1 MNADSSHDSPSTGP
15 SDSLGPSLST
25 RDFARLGQFI
35 HQLLG
40 IQMPPAKR
48 VMLESRLR
56 RRLRALGL
64 TNFSAYCDLILAA
77 PPGAEELVHL
87 TSAVTTNKTDFFREP
102 QHFDVLVGKVIP
114 AILRAGGLADR
125 RPLRLWSAACSSGE
139 EPYTLA
145 MVLSEAA
152 QELRFRFDLL
162 GSDISMR
169 VLEHALRATYD
180 EAHIAPIPQALR
192 KKYLLRHKDRPGEVR
207 IAPELRRLVRFRQ
220 INLLDSAYPV
230 DHAQDIIFCRNV
242 FIYFDRPT
250 QEGILRRFCDHLV
263 PGGYIFLGHS
273 ETINGLDVPLEA
285 IAPTVYR
292 HTAVRSP

>member
-1 MNADSSHDSPSTGP
+1 MSAAQPEASAGH
-15 SDSLGPSLST
+15 SDSLGPSLSS

-35 HQLLG
+35 HERLG

-56 RRLRALGL
+56 RRLRALGM
-64 TNFSAYCDLILAA
+64 TSFADYCDLILSAHA
-77 PPGAEELVHL
+77 DHEELVQL

-102 QHFDVLVGKVIP
+102 QHFDVLVKQVIP
-114 AILRAGGLADR
+114 DILRAGSLADR
-125 RPLRLWSAACSSGE
+125 RPLRLWSSACSSGE

-145 MVLSEAA
+145 MVLTEAA
-152 QELRFRFDLL
+152 EQLRFRFDILA
-162 GSDISMR
+162 SDISMR
-169 VLEHALRATYD
+169 VLEHALRAIYD
-180 EAHIAPIPQALR
+180 ESHIAPVPMPLR
-192 KKYLLRHKDRPGEVR
+192 KKYLMRKKGSQGEVR
-207 IAPELRRLVRFRQ
+207 IAPELRSLVRFRQ

-230 DHAQDIIFCRNV
+230 DYAQDIIFCRNV

-250 QEGILRRFCDHLV
+250 QEAILRRFCAHLV

-273 ETINGLDVPLEA
+273 ETINGLDVPLEP

-292 HTAVRSP
+292 HVPSNTT